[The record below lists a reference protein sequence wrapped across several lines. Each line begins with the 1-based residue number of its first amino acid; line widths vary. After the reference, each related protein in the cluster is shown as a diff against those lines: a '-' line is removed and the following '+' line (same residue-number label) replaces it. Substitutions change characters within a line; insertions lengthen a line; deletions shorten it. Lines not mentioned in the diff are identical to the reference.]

1 MVHSSTLAVATDG
14 ERLTSGNFSLS
25 ETVPFGSL
33 DFITD
38 CFGDLSLSPKGGG
51 GATQVLSLLER
62 PATGV
67 TQVLSLWEPPTSS
80 TRLLVEREA
89 LASPSPEGSAQGH
102 HLLPPQSHDGRKT
115 F

>member
-51 GATQVLSLLER
+51 GGDSSAIFVGTTRNGGDSSAIFVGT
-62 PATGV
+62 PDKFYT
-67 TQVLSLWEPPTSS
+67 TSS
-80 TRLLVEREA
+80 G
-89 LASPSPEGSAQGH
+89 EGSSG
-102 HLLPPQSHDGRKT
+102 LPVP
-115 F
+115 

>member
-38 CFGDLSLSPKGGG
+38 CFGDLSLSTKGGG
-51 GATQVLSLLER
+51 G
-62 PATGV
+62 
-67 TQVLSLWEPPTSS
+67 
-80 TRLLVEREA
+80 RLKCYLC
-89 LASPSPEGSAQGH
+89 GND
-102 HLLPPQSHDGRKT
+102 PQRG
-115 F
+115 

>member
-51 GATQVLSLLER
+51 G
-62 PATGV
+62 G
-67 TQVLSLWEPPTSS
+67 
-80 TRLLVEREA
+80 RLKCYLCWND
-89 LASPSPEGSAQGH
+89 
-102 HLLPPQSHDGRKT
+102 PQRG
-115 F
+115 